1 MIVTVINFLPR
12 RPIDVDSVKIQKL
25 ATDLGGNVIPP
36 QRQSEQGRVAR
47 PMEPRWRNFKSSS
60 FTSFL
65 QCTVII
71 PISGLPASYVLNA
84 VSIHSPSIPFR
95 MAGDGARDLNPRPA
109 SNDLRGKGPSFEF
122 HGPVG
127 FLAVEVDAIAEA
139 QTAPS
144 AAHATGRVKR
154 NSFPDARSFC
164 WTLLMSSRRAEAFP
178 KFHR

>member
-1 MIVTVINFLPR
+1 
-12 RPIDVDSVKIQKL
+12 
-25 ATDLGGNVIPP
+25 
-36 QRQSEQGRVAR
+36 
-47 PMEPRWRNFKSSS
+47 
-60 FTSFL
+60 
-65 QCTVII
+65 
-71 PISGLPASYVLNA
+71 
-84 VSIHSPSIPFR
+84 

-154 NSFPDARSFC
+154 NS
-164 WTLLMSSRRAEAFP
+164 LSRREELLLDLAHVFTSGRGFP
-178 KFHR
+178 